1 MDSHHS
7 SAGEVENTT
16 DDSTNDEKPST
27 AKAVDERQDDAG
39 CHEEDDILDDGGCQS
54 NVTSL
59 FVRLVRVLIQVSTSL
74 TIPAMLKMYTR

>member
-1 MDSHHS
+1 MDSHNS
-7 SAGEVENTT
+7 SAGEVKNTT
-16 DDSTNDEKPST
+16 DDSTDDEKPST
-27 AKAVDERQDDAG
+27 TKAVDEGQDDAG

-54 NVTSL
+54 NVASL